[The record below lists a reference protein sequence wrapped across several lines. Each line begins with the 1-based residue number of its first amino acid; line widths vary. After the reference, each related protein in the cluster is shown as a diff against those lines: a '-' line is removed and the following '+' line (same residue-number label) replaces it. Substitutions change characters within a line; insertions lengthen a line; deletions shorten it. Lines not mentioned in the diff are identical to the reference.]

1 MVTGAAA
8 IITAASTAQRS
19 ARAAARSSHKISRAR
34 RYHHI
39 YSTAP
44 SGRSRTTSRD
54 RCAAGTLAA
63 ARSTTLRAGPETR

>member
-8 IITAASTAQRS
+8 TRTAASAAQRS
-19 ARAAARSSHKISRAR
+19 TRPVARSSHKMSRAR

-44 SGRSRTTSRD
+44 WGRSRTTSRE
-54 RCAAGTLAA
+54 RSAPGRLAA
-63 ARSTTLRAGPETR
+63 ARSTTLRAAGEVR